1 MPRRK
6 STEVRMLARLAAIAL
21 ALILAPLPASAAFLE
36 RHGHWIVAAASQS
49 ACAAFNRPLEEFNAA
64 PYAALSIRQRRG
76 EPARLQVFAWP
87 DVFKAGQRTT
97 IEIGSGLRTEVA
109 AQAPDS
115 YFVEATDAL
124 PDAAIAEMRAAGPV
138 EIRVRGLPQMLVFD
152 LSQIDAI
159 MKSLDTCVRQLG
171 RSP

>member
-1 MPRRK
+1 
-6 STEVRMLARLAAIAL
+6 MLARLAAI
-21 ALILAPLPASAAFLE
+21 ALILAPLPASAAFME

-64 PYAALSIRQRRG
+64 PFAALSIRQRRG

-87 DVFKAGQRTT
+87 DVFKVGQRTT
-97 IEIGSGLRTEVA
+97 IEIGSGLRTELA
-109 AQAPDS
+109 AHAPDN
-115 YFVEATDAL
+115 YFVEAADAL
-124 PDAAIAEMRAAGPV
+124 PEASIGEMRAGAV

-159 MKSLDTCVRQLG
+159 MKSLDTCVRQLA
-171 RSP
+171 R

>member
-1 MPRRK
+1 MQRRK
-6 STEVRMLARLAAIAL
+6 PTKVRMLARLAAIAL
-21 ALILAPLPASAAFLE
+21 IFAPVPASAAFLE

-64 PYAALSIRQRRG
+64 PYAGLSIRQRRG
-76 EPARLQVFAWP
+76 QPARLQVFAWP
-87 DVFKAGQRTT
+87 DVFKPGQRTT
-97 IEIGSGLRTEVA
+97 IEIGSGLRTELA
-109 AQAPDS
+109 AQAADS

-124 PDAAIAEMRAAGPV
+124 PDAAIGEMRTGPV

-152 LSQIDAI
+152 VSEIDVI

-171 RSP
+171 G